1 MPASGAYAAAWLES
15 SYLEGGRMRIGV
27 PREIKVHE
35 YRVGLVPAG
44 VRELVGAGHEVI
56 VETGAG
62 NGIGVDDA
70 QYRAAGAS
78 IAQKAADVFSHAE
91 LVVKVKEPQLAE
103 CQMLRPGQV
112 LFTYL
117 HLAADPAQ
125 AQALMKSGATA
136 IAYETVTAPNG
147 SLPLLTPMS
156 EVAGRMSIQVGA
168 ASLQK
173 ANGGY
178 GVLLGGVPGVP
189 PAKVVILGGGV
200 AGTHAAE
207 IAVGMRAD
215 VTIVDRS
222 VPRLRELSAQ
232 FGSALQTAYSTA
244 ADIERL
250 VRDADLVIGAVLI
263 AGAAAP
269 KLVTRAMLG
278 TMKPGTVLVDISI
291 DQGGCFETS
300 KPTTHADPTFVVDGI
315 IHYCVAN
322 MPGAVPRTSTF
333 ALTNATLPY
342 VRALADFGW
351 QAALK
356 RDAGLAGGLN
366 VHAGEITHDV
376 VARALGIQARPAAVA
391 AVR

>member
-1 MPASGAYAAAWLES
+1 
-15 SYLEGGRMRIGV
+15 MRIGV

-62 NGIGVDDA
+62 SGIGVDDA

-78 IAQKAADVFSHAE
+78 IAAKAADVFSRAE
-91 LVVKVKEPQLAE
+91 LIVKVKEPQLAE

-222 VPRLRELSAQ
+222 VARLRELSSI
-232 FGSALQTAYSTA
+232 FGSSLQTAYSTTEA
-244 ADIERL
+244 IERQ
-250 VRDADLVIGAVLI
+250 VRDADLVVGAVLI

-376 VARALGIQARPAAVA
+376 VARALGFQGRPAPVA